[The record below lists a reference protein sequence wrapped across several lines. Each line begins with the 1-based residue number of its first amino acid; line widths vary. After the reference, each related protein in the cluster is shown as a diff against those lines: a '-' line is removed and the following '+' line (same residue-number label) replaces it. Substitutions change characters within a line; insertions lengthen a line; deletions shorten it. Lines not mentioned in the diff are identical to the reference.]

1 MRGKVVWLMD
11 VARVIQAFG
20 SADAKSVRRDPLLR
34 WMPVLPV
41 VLAVAVRLGFPL
53 VLERLGELF
62 KLDLLQYF
70 GPVASSALLLIT
82 PVMYGMI
89 VGFLFLDQRDDGTLT
104 ALRVTPVSLQSY
116 LAYRLS
122 VPMLLSVILTPV
134 AFGIA
139 GVSGV
144 DFPLLVLC
152 TLAATP
158 LAALVALAL
167 AAFAENKVQGFALQK
182 AGSVFLLPAVI
193 AYFVPAAW
201 QPLFWPLPTYWPV
214 KLYWSI
220 AAGDPAWWAYLVA
233 GLLFQTVLVWLLL
246 RRLQRRISK

>member
-1 MRGKVVWLMD
+1 MD
-11 VARVIQAFG
+11 ARAAGGAGRSGASGF
-20 SADAKSVRRDPLLR
+20 
-34 WMPVLPV
+34 PV
-41 VLAVAVRLGFPL
+41 VL
-53 VLERLGELF
+53 ERIGQLF
-62 KLDLLQYF
+62 KMDLLPYF
-70 GPVASSALLLIT
+70 GPLASSALLLIT

-104 ALRVTPVSLQSY
+104 ALRVTPVSLQNY

-122 VPMLLSVILTPV
+122 VPMLLSVAITPV

-144 DFPLLVLC
+144 SFFPLVLC

-182 AGSVFLLPAVI
+182 AGSVFLLPALA
-193 AYFVPAAW
+193 AYFAPPAW
-201 QPLFWPLPTYWPV
+201 QPLFWPLPTYAPV
-214 KLYWSI
+214 KLYWSLE
-220 AAGDPAWWAYLVA
+220 AGDPSWWAYLVG
-233 GLLFQTVLVWLLL
+233 GLLFQSWLVWLLL
-246 RRLQRRISK
+246 RRLQRRLSR